1 MKTKDNCPSI
11 LSYFLPGTFPP
22 FFFEFSTFNE
32 ERKKRQFRGNKNYL
46 SFGVSETECS
56 QNPAHMQWNAIF
68 IAYVVQTGLFFLLLI
83 FGHPYGGKIP
93 GTRELSMPLFT
104 WNMHFIWQ
112 HCGLLQKEFKL
123 RMSHAQV
130 VAGILKYP

>member
-11 LSYFLPGTFPP
+11 LSYFLPGIFPP

-68 IAYVVQTGLFFLLLI
+68 IAYVVQTGFFSFCWFLATLMEEKSLAQENLACLYLLEICIL
-83 FGHPYGGKIP
+83 YGNTAVCCKKSLNLECP
-93 GTRELSMPLFT
+93 MPR
-104 WNMHFIWQ
+104 WWQ
-112 HCGLLQKEFKL
+112 AF
-123 RMSHAQV
+123 
-130 VAGILKYP
+130 